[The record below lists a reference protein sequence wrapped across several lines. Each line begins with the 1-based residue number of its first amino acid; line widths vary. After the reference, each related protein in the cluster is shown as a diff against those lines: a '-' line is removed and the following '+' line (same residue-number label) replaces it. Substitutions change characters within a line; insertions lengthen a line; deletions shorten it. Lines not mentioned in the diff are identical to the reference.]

1 MGHSFCKPLKAKA
14 DEGKR
19 AGMDLRRK
27 PFRAGVFALCL
38 FVAACSAQYRNHGYM
53 PPEEDVANVI
63 VGVDTRESVAETLGA
78 PTAGGVL
85 DDGGFYYVRSQFKT
99 VGPFRPEE
107 VSRELLAVTFTP
119 SGTVANIERFGLED
133 GQVVRLS
140 RRVTDNGLSD
150 ISFIRQLLGN
160 IGNFDPGGFFQ

>member
-1 MGHSFCKPLKAKA
+1 
-14 DEGKR
+14 
-19 AGMDLRRK
+19 MDLRRK

-38 FVAACSAQYRNHGYM
+38 FAAACSAQYRNHGYM

-63 VGVDTRESVAETLGA
+63 VGVDSRESVAETLGA

-160 IGNFDPGGFFQ
+160 LGNFDPGGFFQ